1 MRIRLIRKVYK
12 ISMKA
17 GFSPLYYIQNLIRIN
32 TKMNKM
38 SPIIS
43 SSELK
48 NLSTENL
55 IILDARA
62 GKDMHQNYLEKHIKG
77 ARFIDLDKDLAEI
90 GEDAAFGGRH
100 PLPVVEKFA
109 GTLADLGISKDSRM
123 VIYDD
128 KNGANAAAR
137 AWWMLRAFGFEKV
150 QVLDG
155 GIQAAEQNGIEFS
168 SGEETFEKVPFI
180 EKDHWILPVVSL
192 EGVENELKNNSSVVI
207 DVRDAYR
214 YRGESE
220 PIDLVAGHIPGAINI
235 PFSENLDENGNFL
248 KPEALKEKYSQ
259 LLQGKPEHLIIHCGS
274 GVTACHT
281 ILALDYAGFSIP
293 DLYVGSWSEWSR
305 REGKEIAKDI

>member
-1 MRIRLIRKVYK
+1 ML
-12 ISMKA
+12 
-17 GFSPLYYIQNLIRIN
+17 
-32 TKMNKM
+32 
-38 SPIIS
+38 PIIS
-43 SSELK
+43 PSELK
-48 NLSTENL
+48 NLPTENL

-62 GKDMHQNYLEKHIKG
+62 GKDVYQNYLNKHIKG

-90 GEDAAFGGRH
+90 GENAAFGGRH
-100 PLPVVEKFA
+100 PLPEIKKFTEA
-109 GTLADLGISKDSRM
+109 LSHLGISENNHL

-137 AWWMLRAFGFEKV
+137 AWWMLKAFGFDKV

-155 GIQAAEQNGIEFS
+155 GFQNAEKEGVEFS
-168 SGEETFEKVPFI
+168 SGEESFEKAELI
-180 EKDHWILPVVSL
+180 QKENWTLPVSDL
-192 EGVENELKNNSSVVI
+192 ETVENELTNQSSTVI

-248 KPEALKEKYSQ
+248 SPEILREKYSK
-259 LLQGKPEHLIIHCGS
+259 LLEGKPENLIIHCGS

-281 ILALDYAGFSIP
+281 ILALDYAGFKIP
-293 DLYVGSWSEWSR
+293 NLYVGSWSEWSR
-305 REGKEIAKDI
+305 RENKEIATEI

>member
-1 MRIRLIRKVYK
+1 
-12 ISMKA
+12 
-17 GFSPLYYIQNLIRIN
+17 
-32 TKMNKM
+32 M

-43 SSELK
+43 STELK
-48 NLSTENL
+48 SLSSENL
-55 IILDARA
+55 IILDARV
-62 GKDMHQNYLEKHIKG
+62 GKDVHQTYLEKHIKG

-100 PLPVVEKFA
+100 PLPDITKFA
-109 GTLADLGISKDSRM
+109 ETLSNLGISEDSHV

-128 KNGANAAAR
+128 KNGANAGAR
-137 AWWMLRAFGFEKV
+137 AWWMLKSFGLQNV

-155 GIQAAEQNGIEFS
+155 GFQAAEQSGVEFS
-168 SGEETFEKVPFI
+168 SGEEAFEKSSVI
-180 EKDHWILPVVSL
+180 KKEGWLLPVKAL
-192 EGVENELKNNSSVVI
+192 ESVENELLSRSSTVI

-214 YRGESE
+214 YNGESE

-248 KPEALKEKYSQ
+248 KPEVLKQKYTE
-259 LLQGKPEHLIIHCGS
+259 LLKDQPQHLIIHCGS

-281 ILALDYAGFSIP
+281 ILALNYAGFPIP

-305 REGKEIAKDI
+305 REGKEIAREV

>member
-1 MRIRLIRKVYK
+1 
-12 ISMKA
+12 
-17 GFSPLYYIQNLIRIN
+17 
-32 TKMNKM
+32 M

-43 SSELK
+43 PAELK
-48 NLSTENL
+48 DIFQNPNL

-62 GKDMHQNYLEKHIKG
+62 GKNMYQTYLEKHIKG

-90 GEDAAFGGRH
+90 GDNAAFGGRH
-100 PLPVVEKFA
+100 PLPGIEKFA
-109 GTLADLGISKDSRM
+109 ETLAGLGIAEDSHV

-137 AWWMLRAFGFEKV
+137 AWWMLRSFGFQNV

-155 GIQAAEQNGIEFS
+155 GIQSAEKEGIEFS
-168 SGEETFEKVPFI
+168 AGEEIFKKADLIKTEG
-180 EKDHWILPVVSL
+180 WLLPVETL
-192 EGVENELKNNSSVVI
+192 EDVENELISYSSTVV

-248 KPEALKEKYSQ
+248 KPEILKEKYIQ
-259 LLQGKPEHLIIHCGS
+259 ILKDKPQHLIIHCGS

-281 ILALDYAGFSIP
+281 ILALDYAGFPIP

-305 REGKEIAKDI
+305 REGKEIAKES